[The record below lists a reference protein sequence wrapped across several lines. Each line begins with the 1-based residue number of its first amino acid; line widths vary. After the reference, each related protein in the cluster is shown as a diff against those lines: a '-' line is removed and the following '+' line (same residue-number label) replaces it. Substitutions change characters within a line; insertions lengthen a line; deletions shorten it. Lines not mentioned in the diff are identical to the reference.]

1 MRIDTIFYSLFQV
14 FPTLLFE
21 LIGVPSNIALDIA
34 ENYEFS
40 SREIKELSRRF
51 DGLFIPQGES
61 ATEIIYFVEVQFQ
74 AKPDFYRRLFAEIFS
89 YLGQYQTENNWCAV
103 AIFSTRS
110 LDPGLSIHYVELQ
123 PKLRVVYLDELIIN
137 QNLPISLGIVQ
148 LVVDSR
154 EEAIEKTPRLLQRVR
169 EEIADPNQWRKIL
182 DLIET
187 VLVYKFTDLSREE
200 LETMFSL
207 SDLKQTKV
215 YQEAKIEG
223 KLEGKIEGKLELL
236 PKLLAA
242 GLSVEQV
249 AQILEVELDVVTS
262 QVGQEGARE

>member
-1 MRIDTIFYSLFQV
+1 MLQT
-14 FPTLLFE
+14 
-21 LIGVPSNIALDIA
+21 
-34 ENYEFS
+34 
-40 SREIKELSRRF
+40 
-51 DGLFIPQGES
+51 LFILSKSQ
-61 ATEIIYFVEVQFQ
+61 T
-74 AKPDFYRRLFAEIFS
+74 KPDFYRRLFAEIFF
-89 YLGQYQTENNWCAV
+89 YLGQYKTENNWCAV

-123 PKLRVVYLDELIIN
+123 PKLKVVYLDELIIN
-137 QNLPISLGIVQ
+137 QNLPISLGVVQ
-148 LVVDSR
+148 LVVDSQA
-154 EEAIEKTPRLLQRVR
+154 EVIEKTPRLLQRVR
-169 EEIADPNQWRKIL
+169 EEITDPSQGRKIL

-187 VLVYKFTDLSREE
+187 VLVYKFTHLSREE

-242 GLSVEQV
+242 GLSPRQV

-262 QVGQEGARE
+262 QVDQEGAKE